1 MAVKIQVEALD
12 LISQL
17 GQEMVVAYEAEDKTV
32 DTIVTDLLAFQ
43 LRTPAITKGTISGS
57 YSALTRSIKVDG
69 DTILRALYKLHSTVG
84 GYIHVDNDRKLQ
96 WADSIGEDKGQQLR
110 YRKNLK
116 GIDRDINY
124 HGLVNRLYAY
134 GAGEGT
140 ARIKLSDAEGQDE
153 DYIQDQNS
161 HDTWGGWY
169 PGILVDRSITHPDTL
184 LAWAELRL
192 AEIKDPIIS
201 YSVDVIDLSESNL
214 DFGFDELQLGSI
226 VKVIDEDLG
235 IDVSV
240 SIVKIK
246 HHDLANPQDMTVE
259 LSTRIKDITD
269 TLMEVYDIEQF
280 RQHVATEIGAG
291 QVIVKGPFTVLDWV
305 TGGETTIKGSVIE
318 TGTIVLGA
326 LNFIPLTSS
335 GATGEVIAT
344 INATS
349 EGIKISASKIDIV
362 AGVRT
367 FKQAG
372 IPTSENI
379 GDIWFDT
386 DDNNKAYRAAC
397 VGADEITAGEW
408 ELVRDAQI
416 STNAAA
422 ITVNE
427 TQISLNVTD
436 ISALDGR
443 LTTAEG
449 EIVVNASQI
458 SINVSDISTLDGQ
471 VTTNTG
477 NITVNA
483 DAITL
488 EVTNRTNA
496 DSGLQGQITVNAD
509 NILLKV
515 SSTDYN
521 GTTIVSKINLT
532 GGGVVIDA
540 QHIELN
546 GVVAV
551 AADIKSSNYSAGSAG
566 WIIEG
571 NGDAEFNAV
580 TVRGTI
586 YASAGEFTGTLKVTN
601 IEAGKTLTVNGTIA
615 ATNLTIDANGITFKT
630 ETKCRFFSGG
640 TSVGTL
646 GAQNTTD
653 LRLTSLSGK
662 AITIFAGQGT
672 GKLWLWASEI
682 ETSNPIYCSTIDC
695 GDLLPRGTTGT
706 KMFGHTTKRWAN
718 MYGVLGNFTGTV
730 TVGALSTSGAVNSAT
745 LVTSGNVTCGNRLN
759 IGDGSRPVVSE
770 AGDIGGTDK
779 WYDKMYANTFYGKN
793 LDIQGFQGHDD
804 IAMLKTIRLTPKGK
818 LDITSFPSELLESDK
833 AIKSNLGIKKVP
845 VGVTR
850 GIDMAVWQSLQMGA
864 LVQLADELDELKAKV
879 AALN

>member
-349 EGIKISASKIDIV
+349 EGI
-362 AGVRT
+362 
-367 FKQAG
+367 
-372 IPTSENI
+372 TS
-379 GDIWFDT
+379 
-386 DDNNKAYRAAC
+386 
-397 VGADEITAGEW
+397 
-408 ELVRDAQI
+408 
-416 STNAAA
+416 
-422 ITVNE
+422 
-427 TQISLNVTD
+427 
-436 ISALDGR
+436 
-443 LTTAEG
+443 
-449 EIVVNASQI
+449 
-458 SINVSDISTLDGQ
+458 
-471 VTTNTG
+471 
-477 NITVNA
+477 
-483 DAITL
+483 
-488 EVTNRTNA
+488 
-496 DSGLQGQITVNAD
+496 
-509 NILLKV
+509 
-515 SSTDYN
+515 
-521 GTTIVSKINLT
+521 
-532 GGGVVIDA
+532 
-540 QHIELN
+540 
-546 GVVAV
+546 
-551 AADIKSSNYSAGSAG
+551 
-566 WIIEG
+566 
-571 NGDAEFNAV
+571 
-580 TVRGTI
+580 
-586 YASAGEFTGTLKVTN
+586 
-601 IEAGKTLTVNGTIA
+601 
-615 ATNLTIDANGITFKT
+615 
-630 ETKCRFFSGG
+630 
-640 TSVGTL
+640 
-646 GAQNTTD
+646 
-653 LRLTSLSGK
+653 
-662 AITIFAGQGT
+662 
-672 GKLWLWASEI
+672 
-682 ETSNPIYCSTIDC
+682 
-695 GDLLPRGTTGT
+695 
-706 KMFGHTTKRWAN
+706 
-718 MYGVLGNFTGTV
+718 
-730 TVGALSTSGAVNSAT
+730 
-745 LVTSGNVTCGNRLN
+745 
-759 IGDGSRPVVSE
+759 
-770 AGDIGGTDK
+770 
-779 WYDKMYANTFYGKN
+779 
-793 LDIQGFQGHDD
+793 
-804 IAMLKTIRLTPKGK
+804 
-818 LDITSFPSELLESDK
+818 LLES
-833 AIKSNLGIKKVP
+833 APSSRLAYQLQRTSATFGSIRTTIIRHIVP
-845 VGVTR
+845 
-850 GIDMAVWQSLQMGA
+850 
-864 LVQLADELDELKAKV
+864 LA
-879 AALN
+879 